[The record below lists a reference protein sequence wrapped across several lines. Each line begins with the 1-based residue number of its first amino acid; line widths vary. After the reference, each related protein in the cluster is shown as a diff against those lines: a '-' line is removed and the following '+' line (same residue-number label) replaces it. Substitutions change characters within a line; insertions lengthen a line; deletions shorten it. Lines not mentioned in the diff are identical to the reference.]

1 MLQDT
6 KKILVPVDFSE
17 NSQKILQ
24 AGIQVAKKFDAA
36 LTVLFVVQS
45 IDHYSGFYIPHIPI
59 SQFEEEMVENANKK
73 MEAFL
78 EENMDRA
85 VPFSPKVLI
94 GDVSEEIIKFAEL
107 EKFDMI
113 VMGTHGY
120 KGMEKVLFGSVAER
134 VVKRAP
140 CPVLTVNPYKEK

>member
-24 AGIQVAKKFDAA
+24 SAIHVAKKFDAA

-59 SQFEEEMVENANKK
+59 SQFEDEMVESANNK
-73 MEAFL
+73 MRSFL
-78 EENMDRA
+78 EENMDQS
-85 VPFSPKVLI
+85 VKYTSKVLI
-94 GDVSEEIIKFAEL
+94 GDVSEEILKFAEV
-107 EKFDMI
+107 EKFELI

-120 KGMEKVLFGSVAER
+120 KGLEKVLFGSVAEK

-140 CPVLTVNPYKEK
+140 CAVLTVNPYKS